1 MEDGMVAKDDGTSS
15 LEAKQQCLQGKDE
28 DAVTVE
34 TTSSIDAGMKN
45 NDDDDYDDDDGSDE
59 IEDGELVSSSSS
71 ESELEPEESV
81 EEKGKSFFGLS
92 LAMFSAR
99 LSPWSS
105 FVHISFV

>member
-34 TTSSIDAGMKN
+34 TTSSVDAGIKN
-45 NDDDDYDDDDGSDE
+45 DDDYDDDNDGIDE

-71 ESELEPEESV
+71 ESELEPEEAV
-81 EEKGKSFFGLS
+81 EEKGKSFLGLS
-92 LAMFSAR
+92 LAMFFAR